1 MAVSLSNEQIIAAYN
16 LDVEKRIAKYE
27 SLNFE
32 QFHPEFLP
40 FLPSPPAKTLD
51 IGAGSGRD
59 AAYLAQKGYLVTAV
73 EPAAKLLAAAQKQH
87 KNVDLRWVVDK
98 LPELKELAQEQ
109 GQYDLILLS
118 AVWMHLSSSERKDSF
133 KTLAQLLKV
142 GGVVM
147 ISYKIGGSEDEG
159 FYIVDHHQFDRR
171 AEAVGLNMLY
181 QNVNQDSLGRKE
193 LSWRCCVLIKQ

>member
-1 MAVSLSNEQIIAAYN
+1 MAVSLSNEQIIAGYN

-40 FLPSPPAKTLD
+40 FLPSPPAKILD

-59 AAYLAQKGYLVTAV
+59 AAYLAKKGYLVTAV

-87 KNVDLRWVVDK
+87 KSVDLRWVADK
-98 LPELKELAQEQ
+98 LPKLKELAQEQ

-118 AVWMHLSSSERKDSF
+118 AVWMHLSSLERKESF
-133 KTLAQLLKV
+133 KTLTRLLKV
-142 GGVVM
+142 GGIVM

-171 AEAVGLNMLY
+171 AEVVGLKMLY

-193 LSWRCCVLIKQ
+193 LSWRCCVLEKK